1 MLNVLLP
8 GWVDAES
15 NGSVFKFFKAFL
27 SWIHALLS
35 KLLLPCTNPAESG
48 FQARTTNCVFRSVTG
63 RLQFRPGF
71 ISGYE
76 RSPGNYVVKLHFP
89 QRTNKVLG
97 PHSRARVD
105 PFSMLGGRSA
115 GNGLGHESALCGGSR
130 GSVQTVD
137 HLSLSP
143 SLLSSPRLTLT
154 FFPPPIEAAASGFT
168 FQRGL
173 FLGNHLLSSRE
184 PRT

>member
-1 MLNVLLP
+1 MLKPLRTALTFNAMCQTCYFL
-8 GWVDAES
+8 D
-15 NGSVFKFFKAFL
+15 GSMQNQIDPTSSSSKLFGPKKSQFGQLGFN
-27 SWIHALLS
+27 ALLS
-35 KLLLPCTNPAESG
+35 KLLLPCTSSAESG
-48 FQARTTNCVFRSVTG
+48 FQARTANCVFCSVTG

-76 RSPGNYVVKLHFP
+76 RSPRNYAVKLHFP

-97 PHSRARVD
+97 AHSRARVD

-115 GNGLGHESALCGGSR
+115 GNGPGHESALCGGSR

-143 SLLSSPRLTLT
+143 SLLSSPPSDSH
-154 FFPPPIEAAASGFT
+154 FFPSPD
-168 FQRGL
+168 
-173 FLGNHLLSSRE
+173 
-184 PRT
+184 